1 MSNSPAAGP
10 TVAPAL
16 WHEGTGT
23 LCAKMM
29 QMAPENT
36 TLQVALAAVGMEAK
50 LAFSQ
55 NMLAKKAEELA
66 AENQRRKEEADAQRA
81 HEIAMREKEE
91 TARREEKERSDTLTA
106 NNQELAVMVFIFHV
120 CLS

>member
-1 MSNSPAAGP
+1 
-10 TVAPAL
+10 
-16 WHEGTGT
+16 
-23 LCAKMM
+23 MM

-36 TLQVALAAVGMEAK
+36 TLHMALAAVEMEAK

-91 TARREEKERSDTLTA
+91 TARKEEKERSDTLTA